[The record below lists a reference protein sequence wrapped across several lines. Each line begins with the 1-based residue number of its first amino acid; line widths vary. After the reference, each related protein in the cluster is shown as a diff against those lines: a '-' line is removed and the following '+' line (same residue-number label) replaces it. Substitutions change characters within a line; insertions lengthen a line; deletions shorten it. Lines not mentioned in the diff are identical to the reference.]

1 MNKEELMNKLLK
13 HEKFLNEIINNGLIA
28 SENNYYKGE
37 LSVVQEVIQSL
48 EQLEEPEV
56 LSREWIDEHKK
67 SYTMED
73 SVEISDLQ
81 NLLVLEE
88 PETDD
93 SQVVVEKPVIP
104 QFVADWIEEQKHEL
118 NDMDDNIIDD
128 SIIYNAISETDTD
141 MTYANI
147 LPENLNRYI
156 KKRNNG
162 ALNFAKAVIAGY
174 EVEEEKEQKYY
185 VLIVN
190 GSVILRRNTDKE
202 YDSAIAYV
210 EGGRS
215 IKHIVAHEEESLY
228 QLTEQEIKDYD
239 ERFWPFAVRVEEV
252 EE

>member
-56 LSREWIDEHKK
+56 LSQEWIDEHKK

>member
-162 ALNFAKAVIAGY
+162 ASNFAKAVIAGY